1 MMNHTNHDSPDA
13 NDSGAPVP
21 HFGAPVANELD
32 WIESQLTRLEQDQ
45 LEVLR
50 LLVEND
56 TYPDDILAYRNDNYP
71 DDMLTYRRDRA
82 ARFEAQVSE
91 APAARPGRAKRLRQ
105 FLNDVAEV
113 AVPTYLVIF
122 AIAIV
127 VVTFDA
133 IHRVPAFIAKPT
145 RAPTSN
151 PTASP

>member
-1 MMNHTNHDSPDA
+1 MMNHTDHDSPDA
-13 NDSGAPVP
+13 NDSEEPVP
-21 HFGAPVANELD
+21 HSGAPVANELD

-105 FLNDVAEV
+105 FLNEV
-113 AVPTYLVIF
+113 AVPICLAIF

-133 IHRVPAFIAKPT
+133 IHRVPAMVAKPA

>member
-1 MMNHTNHDSPDA
+1 MMNHTDHDSPDA

-21 HFGAPVANELD
+21 HFGAPVATELD

-50 LLVEND
+50 LLGESD
-56 TYPDDILAYRNDNYP
+56 TYVDDIVAFAQ
-71 DDMLTYRRDRA
+71 DRE
-82 ARFEAQVSE
+82 ARSKALVSE
-91 APAARPGRAKRLRQ
+91 ALAAGLGRAKRE
-105 FLNDVAEV
+105 VAEL
-113 AVPTYLVIF
+113 TCLVIVF
-122 AIAIV
+122 IAIV
-127 VVTFDA
+127 FVTFDA

>member
-1 MMNHTNHDSPDA
+1 MINHTDHDSPDA

-21 HFGAPVANELD
+21 HSGAPVATELD

-50 LLVEND
+50 LLVESD
-56 TYPDDILAYRNDNYP
+56 TYVDDIVAFAQ
-71 DDMLTYRRDRA
+71 DRE
-82 ARFEAQVSE
+82 ARSKALVSE
-91 APAARPGRAKRLRQ
+91 ALAAGLGRAKRE
-105 FLNDVAEV
+105 VAEL
-113 AVPTYLVIF
+113 TCLVIVF
-122 AIAIV
+122 IAIV
-127 VVTFDA
+127 FVTFDA

>member
-13 NDSGAPVP
+13 NDFGAPVP

-91 APAARPGRAKRLRQ
+91 APAARPGRVERLRQ
-105 FLNDVAEV
+105 FLKD
-113 AVPTYLVIF
+113 LSL
-122 AIAIV
+122 
-127 VVTFDA
+127 
-133 IHRVPAFIAKPT
+133 IHI
-145 RAPTSN
+145 
-151 PTASP
+151 

>member
-1 MMNHTNHDSPDA
+1 MMNHTDHDSPDA

-56 TYPDDILAYRNDNYP
+56 TFPDDILAYW
-71 DDMLTYRRDRA
+71 RDRE
-82 ARFEAQVSE
+82 ARSEAQVSE

-105 FLNDVAEV
+105 FLNEV
-113 AVPTYLVIF
+113 AVPICLAIF

-133 IHRVPAFIAKPT
+133 IHRVPAMVAKPA

>member
-1 MMNHTNHDSPDA
+1 MMNHTDHDSPDA

-21 HFGAPVANELD
+21 HSGAPVATELD

-50 LLVEND
+50 RLVEND
-56 TYPDDILAYRNDNYP
+56 TFPDDILAYW
-71 DDMLTYRRDRA
+71 RDRE
-82 ARFEAQVSE
+82 ARSEAQVSE

-105 FLNDVAEV
+105 FLNEV
-113 AVPTYLVIF
+113 AVPICLAIF

>member
-1 MMNHTNHDSPDA
+1 MMNHTDHDSPDA

-21 HFGAPVANELD
+21 HSGAPVATELD

-56 TYPDDILAYRNDNYP
+56 TFPDDILAYW
-71 DDMLTYRRDRA
+71 RDRE
-82 ARFEAQVSE
+82 ARSEAQVSE

-105 FLNDVAEV
+105 EL
-113 AVPTYLVIF
+113 TCLVIVF
-122 AIAIV
+122 IAIV
-127 VVTFDA
+127 FVTFDA

>member
-13 NDSGAPVP
+13 NDSEEPVP
-21 HFGAPVANELD
+21 HSGAPVANELD

-50 LLVEND
+50 RLVEND
-56 TYPDDILAYRNDNYP
+56 TFPDDILAYW
-71 DDMLTYRRDRA
+71 RDRE
-82 ARFEAQVSE
+82 ARSEAQVSE

-105 FLNDVAEV
+105 FLKDVAE
-113 AVPTYLVIF
+113 AAGPTYLVIF

-133 IHRVPAFIAKPT
+133 IHRVPAIVAKPT
-145 RAPTSN
+145 QAPTSN

>member
-1 MMNHTNHDSPDA
+1 MMNHTDHDSPDA

-50 LLVEND
+50 LLVEPS
-56 TYPDDILAYRNDNYP
+56 TYPDDILAYQ
-71 DDMLTYRRDRA
+71 RDRA

-105 FLNDVAEV
+105 FFNEV
-113 AVPTYLVIF
+113 AVPICLAIF
-122 AIAIV
+122 VIAIV

-133 IHRVPAFIAKPT
+133 IHRVPAIVAKPT

>member
-1 MMNHTNHDSPDA
+1 MMNHTDHDSPDA

-21 HFGAPVANELD
+21 HSGAPVATELD

-50 LLVEND
+50 LLGESD
-56 TYPDDILAYRNDNYP
+56 TYVDDIVAFAQ
-71 DDMLTYRRDRA
+71 DR
-82 ARFEAQVSE
+82 EASSKALVSE
-91 APAARPGRAKRLRQ
+91 ALAAGLGRAKRE
-105 FLNDVAEV
+105 VAEL
-113 AVPTYLVIF
+113 TCLVIVF
-122 AIAIV
+122 IAIV
-127 VVTFDA
+127 FVTFDA

>member
-1 MMNHTNHDSPDA
+1 MMNHTDHDSPDA

-50 LLVEND
+50 LLGESD
-56 TYPDDILAYRNDNYP
+56 TYVDDIVAFAQ
-71 DDMLTYRRDRA
+71 DRE
-82 ARFEAQVSE
+82 ARSKALVSE
-91 APAARPGRAKRLRQ
+91 ALAAGLGRAKRE
-105 FLNDVAEV
+105 VAEL
-113 AVPTYLVIF
+113 TCLVIVF
-122 AIAIV
+122 IAIV
-127 VVTFDA
+127 FVTFDA

>member
-1 MMNHTNHDSPDA
+1 MMNHTDHDSPDA

-21 HFGAPVANELD
+21 HSGAPVATELD

-50 LLVEND
+50 LLVESD
-56 TYPDDILAYRNDNYP
+56 TYVDDIVAFAQ
-71 DDMLTYRRDRA
+71 DRE
-82 ARFEAQVSE
+82 ARSKALVSE
-91 APAARPGRAKRLRQ
+91 ALAAGLGRAKRE
-105 FLNDVAEV
+105 VAEL
-113 AVPTYLVIF
+113 TCLVIVF
-122 AIAIV
+122 IAIV
-127 VVTFDA
+127 FVTFDA

>member
-1 MMNHTNHDSPDA
+1 MMNHTDHDSPDA

-21 HFGAPVANELD
+21 HSGAPVATELD

-50 LLVEND
+50 LLVESD
-56 TYPDDILAYRNDNYP
+56 TYVDDIVAFAQNRE
-71 DDMLTYRRDRA
+71 
-82 ARFEAQVSE
+82 ARSKALVSE
-91 APAARPGRAKRLRQ
+91 ALAAGLGRAKRE
-105 FLNDVAEV
+105 VAEL
-113 AVPTYLVIF
+113 TCLVIVF
-122 AIAIV
+122 IAIV
-127 VVTFDA
+127 FVTFDA

>member
-1 MMNHTNHDSPDA
+1 MMNHTDHDSPDA

-21 HFGAPVANELD
+21 HSGAPVATELD

-105 FLNDVAEV
+105 FLNEV
-113 AVPTYLVIF
+113 AVPICLAIF
-122 AIAIV
+122 ALAIV

-133 IHRVPAFIAKPT
+133 IHRVPALVAKPT
-145 RAPTSN
+145 RALTSN

>member
-13 NDSGAPVP
+13 NDSEEPVP

-50 LLVEND
+50 RLVEND
-56 TYPDDILAYRNDNYP
+56 TFP
-71 DDMLTYRRDRA
+71 DDMLTYRRDRE
-82 ARFEAQVSE
+82 ARSEAQVSE
-91 APAARPGRAKRLRQ
+91 APAARPGRAERLRQ
-105 FLNDVAEV
+105 FFNEV
-113 AVPTYLVIF
+113 AGPVCLVIF

-133 IHRVPAFIAKPT
+133 IHRVPAMVAKPT

>member
-1 MMNHTNHDSPDA
+1 MMNHTDHDSPDA

-21 HFGAPVANELD
+21 HSGAPVATELD

-71 DDMLTYRRDRA
+71 DDMLAYRRDRE
-82 ARFEAQVSE
+82 ARSEALVSE
-91 APAARPGRAKRLRQ
+91 ALAAGLGRAKRE
-105 FLNDVAEV
+105 VAEL
-113 AVPTYLVIF
+113 TCLVIVF
-122 AIAIV
+122 IAIV
-127 VVTFDA
+127 FVTFDA

>member
-1 MMNHTNHDSPDA
+1 MMNHTDHDSPDA

-21 HFGAPVANELD
+21 HSGAPVATELD

-50 LLVEND
+50 LLGESD
-56 TYPDDILAYRNDNYP
+56 TYVDDIVAFAQ
-71 DDMLTYRRDRA
+71 DRE
-82 ARFEAQVSE
+82 ARSKALVSE
-91 APAARPGRAKRLRQ
+91 ALAAGLGRAKRE
-105 FLNDVAEV
+105 VAEL
-113 AVPTYLVIF
+113 TCLVIVF
-122 AIAIV
+122 IAIV
-127 VVTFDA
+127 FVTFDA

>member
-50 LLVEND
+50 LLGESD
-56 TYPDDILAYRNDNYP
+56 TYVDDIVAFAQ
-71 DDMLTYRRDRA
+71 DRE
-82 ARFEAQVSE
+82 ARSKALVSE
-91 APAARPGRAKRLRQ
+91 ALAAGLGRAKRE
-105 FLNDVAEV
+105 VAEL
-113 AVPTYLVIF
+113 TCLVIVF
-122 AIAIV
+122 IAIV
-127 VVTFDA
+127 FVTFDA

>member
-1 MMNHTNHDSPDA
+1 MMNHTDHDSPDA

-21 HFGAPVANELD
+21 HSGAPVATELD

-50 LLVEND
+50 LLVESD
-56 TYPDDILAYRNDNYP
+56 TYVDDIVAFAQ
-71 DDMLTYRRDRA
+71 DRE
-82 ARFEAQVSE
+82 ARSKALVSE
-91 APAARPGRAKRLRQ
+91 ALAAGLGRVKRE
-105 FLNDVAEV
+105 VAEL
-113 AVPTYLVIF
+113 TCLVIVF
-122 AIAIV
+122 IAIV
-127 VVTFDA
+127 FVTFDA

>member
-1 MMNHTNHDSPDA
+1 MMNHTDHDSPDA

-21 HFGAPVANELD
+21 HSGAPVATELD

-50 LLVEND
+50 LLGESD
-56 TYPDDILAYRNDNYP
+56 TYVDDIVAFAQ
-71 DDMLTYRRDRA
+71 DREGRSKA
-82 ARFEAQVSE
+82 LVSE
-91 APAARPGRAKRLRQ
+91 ALAAGLGRAKRE
-105 FLNDVAEV
+105 VAEL
-113 AVPTYLVIF
+113 TCLVIVF
-122 AIAIV
+122 IAIV
-127 VVTFDA
+127 FVTFDA

>member
-1 MMNHTNHDSPDA
+1 MMNHTDHDSPDA

-21 HFGAPVANELD
+21 HSGAPVANELD

-50 LLVEND
+50 LLVESD
-56 TYPDDILAYRNDNYP
+56 TYVDDIVAFAQ
-71 DDMLTYRRDRA
+71 DRE
-82 ARFEAQVSE
+82 ARSKALVSE
-91 APAARPGRAKRLRQ
+91 ALAAGLGRAKRE
-105 FLNDVAEV
+105 VAEL
-113 AVPTYLVIF
+113 TCLVIVF
-122 AIAIV
+122 IAIV
-127 VVTFDA
+127 FVTFDA

>member
-13 NDSGAPVP
+13 NDSGAPVT
-21 HFGAPVANELD
+21 NELD

-50 LLVEND
+50 LLVEPS
-56 TYPDDILAYRNDNYP
+56 TYPDDILAFEQDCE
-71 DDMLTYRRDRA
+71 
-82 ARFEAQVSE
+82 ARSKAQVSE
-91 APAARPGRAKRLRQ
+91 AQAARSGRAKRLRQ

-113 AVPTYLVIF
+113 AVPIYLAIF

-127 VVTFDA
+127 FVTFDA
-133 IHRVPAFIAKPT
+133 IHRIPAFVAKPT

-151 PTASP
+151 PTAST

>member
-13 NDSGAPVP
+13 NDSGAPVS
-21 HFGAPVANELD
+21 NELD

-50 LLVEND
+50 LLVESD
-56 TYPDDILAYRNDNYP
+56 TYVDDIVAFAQ
-71 DDMLTYRRDRA
+71 DRE
-82 ARFEAQVSE
+82 ARSKALVSE
-91 APAARPGRAKRLRQ
+91 ALAAGLGRAKRE
-105 FLNDVAEV
+105 VAEL
-113 AVPTYLVIF
+113 TCLVIVF
-122 AIAIV
+122 IAIV
-127 VVTFDA
+127 FVTFDA

>member
-1 MMNHTNHDSPDA
+1 MMNHTDHDSPDA

-71 DDMLTYRRDRA
+71 DDMLTYRRDRE
-82 ARFEAQVSE
+82 ARSEAQVSE
-91 APAARPGRAKRLRQ
+91 APAARPGRAERLRQ
-105 FLNDVAEV
+105 FFNEV
-113 AVPTYLVIF
+113 AGPVCLVIF

-133 IHRVPAFIAKPT
+133 IHRVPAIVAKLT
-145 RAPTSN
+145 QAPTSN

>member
-13 NDSGAPVP
+13 NDS
-21 HFGAPVANELD
+21 GAPVANELD

-50 LLVEND
+50 LLVESD
-56 TYPDDILAYRNDNYP
+56 TYVDDIVAFAQ
-71 DDMLTYRRDRA
+71 DRE
-82 ARFEAQVSE
+82 ARSKALVSE
-91 APAARPGRAKRLRQ
+91 ALAAGLGRAKRE
-105 FLNDVAEV
+105 VAEL
-113 AVPTYLVIF
+113 TCLVIVF
-122 AIAIV
+122 IAIV
-127 VVTFDA
+127 FVTFDA

>member
-1 MMNHTNHDSPDA
+1 MMNHTDHDSPDA
-13 NDSGAPVP
+13 NDSEEPVP
-21 HFGAPVANELD
+21 HSGAPVANELD

-56 TYPDDILAYRNDNYP
+56 TFPDDILAYW
-71 DDMLTYRRDRA
+71 RDRE
-82 ARFEAQVSE
+82 ARSEAQVSE

-105 FLNDVAEV
+105 FLNEV
-113 AVPTYLVIF
+113 AVPICLAIF

-127 VVTFDA
+127 VVPFDA
-133 IHRVPAFIAKPT
+133 IHRVPAMVAKPA

>member
-1 MMNHTNHDSPDA
+1 MMNHTDHDSPDA

-50 LLVEND
+50 LLVESD
-56 TYPDDILAYRNDNYP
+56 TYVDDIVAFAQ
-71 DDMLTYRRDRA
+71 DRE
-82 ARFEAQVSE
+82 ARSKALVSE
-91 APAARPGRAKRLRQ
+91 ALAAGLGRAKRE
-105 FLNDVAEV
+105 VAEL
-113 AVPTYLVIF
+113 TCLVIVF
-122 AIAIV
+122 IAIV
-127 VVTFDA
+127 FVTFDA

-151 PTASP
+151 PTASPGMTSQHQMFPR

>member
-13 NDSGAPVP
+13 NDSEEPVP

-50 LLVEND
+50 LLVEPS
-56 TYPDDILAYRNDNYP
+56 TRPDDIVVFF
-71 DDMLTYRRDRA
+71 RDRE
-82 ARFEAQVSE
+82 ARSEAQVSE

-113 AVPTYLVIF
+113 AGPTCLVIF

-127 VVTFDA
+127 VMTFDA
-133 IHRVPAFIAKPT
+133 IHRVPALVAKLT
-145 RAPTSN
+145 HAPTSN

>member
-13 NDSGAPVP
+13 NDFGAPVP

-50 LLVEND
+50 LLVESD
-56 TYPDDILAYRNDNYP
+56 TYVDDIVAFAQ
-71 DDMLTYRRDRA
+71 DRE
-82 ARFEAQVSE
+82 ARSKALVSE
-91 APAARPGRAKRLRQ
+91 ALAAGLGRAKRE
-105 FLNDVAEV
+105 VAEL
-113 AVPTYLVIF
+113 TCLVIVF
-122 AIAIV
+122 IAIV
-127 VVTFDA
+127 FVTFDA

>member
-1 MMNHTNHDSPDA
+1 MMNHTDHDSPDA

-21 HFGAPVANELD
+21 HSGAPVANELD

-50 LLVEND
+50 LLVESD
-56 TYPDDILAYRNDNYP
+56 TYVDDIVAFAQ
-71 DDMLTYRRDRA
+71 DRE
-82 ARFEAQVSE
+82 ARSKALVSE
-91 APAARPGRAKRLRQ
+91 ALAAGLGRAKRE
-105 FLNDVAEV
+105 VAEL
-113 AVPTYLVIF
+113 TCLVIF
-122 AIAIV
+122 FIAIV

>member
-13 NDSGAPVP
+13 NDSEEPVP
-21 HFGAPVANELD
+21 HSGAPVANELD

-50 LLVEND
+50 LLGESD
-56 TYPDDILAYRNDNYP
+56 TYVDDIVAFAQ
-71 DDMLTYRRDRA
+71 DRE
-82 ARFEAQVSE
+82 ARSKALVSE
-91 APAARPGRAKRLRQ
+91 ALAAGLGRAKRE
-105 FLNDVAEV
+105 VAEL
-113 AVPTYLVIF
+113 TCLVIVF
-122 AIAIV
+122 IAIV
-127 VVTFDA
+127 FVTFDA

>member
-1 MMNHTNHDSPDA
+1 MMNHTDHDSPDA
-13 NDSGAPVP
+13 KDSGAPVP

-50 LLVEND
+50 LLGESD
-56 TYPDDILAYRNDNYP
+56 TYVDDIVAFAQ
-71 DDMLTYRRDRA
+71 DRE
-82 ARFEAQVSE
+82 ARSKALVSE
-91 APAARPGRAKRLRQ
+91 ALAAGLGRAKRE
-105 FLNDVAEV
+105 VAEL
-113 AVPTYLVIF
+113 TCLVIVF
-122 AIAIV
+122 IAIV
-127 VVTFDA
+127 FVTFDA